1 MERKTTIIRSKIGPS
16 PTVRL
21 LLVVAAVTANTLLFY
36 VLAVA
41 RSEPALP
48 IVPADQPRLYAV
60 DLPDVRPPETQTQRA
75 RQQRPRR
82 PEQLPVVAA
91 EPVRDMAVSL
101 EPRLS
106 SRFFDIAPAPRGIS
120 VSMPAQS
127 DLLRAQAPPTG
138 EAPEQ
143 LSVLEVDEIPVR
155 ISGAPPRYPQW
166 ARRARA
172 EAVVTLR
179 FVVTATGEVE
189 QVRIHDIEGDQR
201 LGEEAVRTV
210 RNWRFRP
217 AIQAGNPVA
226 CWCFQKV
233 NFQLRD

>member
-127 DLLRAQAPPTG
+127 DLLRAQAAPTG

-155 ISGAPPRYPQW
+155 ISCIGSDN
-166 ARRARA
+166 
-172 EAVVTLR
+172 VTSE
-179 FVVTATGEVE
+179 TGEVE

-217 AIQAGNPVA
+217 AIQAGDPVA